1 MGRDPEYSKIK
12 NLQVF
17 AKICRFLRKFAIFA
31 KICTFLRKAIDFGEN
46 LPIFAK
52 IYGFLRKFADFS
64 QITAPATTQRNLLD
78 DVEVWASPITAPPPT
93 LAVLPEEPL
102 GDDCALCQQR
112 LVEGSGRNSNRPLW
126 RWPCRCGMQI
136 HLSCMMHMRIR
147 CPAPQCMHCRDPWP
161 GDSADE
167 LLQSECHRAGFSI
180 ENTWEDFPEQQESNM
195 LEGMPPRPN
204 NVLVLC
210 CARTSAWDVT
220 VHAREMEWSPNRV
233 FQVNAQGIREQTGWE
248 GEWGCNL
255 CGRTI
260 LHNDPLIMGGAAAS
274 HAEAIC
280 SADGPRT
287 LVVDLVHGSR
297 NWICLPGCTLPFR
310 ADGAVQHVA
319 RQSHRVMVATT
330 LRQLPPLPTT
340 TAQIR
345 SSIVLC
351 CCMQLACW
359 SRMQSKDGVMK
370 FHGLNRFVQVYPE
383 LSTTSTISC
392 KLMLNCS
399 KLLLMRARQQTSPQS
414 ISFAHLQH
422 GILLVPGLGYGACC
436 PRCLIMMDTS
446 PICCKTCSCKCMQ
459 AFKRHRN

>member
-1 MGRDPEYSKIK
+1 MRRSMSRTPPVHRPRRSATPVRSHRDSRICMTPCTPVDTSPMEH
-12 NLQVF
+12 NHALQ
-17 AKICRFLRKFAIFA
+17 
-31 KICTFLRKAIDFGEN
+31 T
-46 LPIFAK
+46 
-52 IYGFLRKFADFS
+52 S
-64 QITAPATTQRNLLD
+64 QITAPATTQRNLLH

-93 LAVLPEEPL
+93 LAVLPEGPP

-167 LLQSECHRAGFSI
+167 LLQSECHRAGLRI
-180 ENTWEDFPEQQESNM
+180 ENTWEDLPEQQEPNM

-260 LHNDPLIMGGAAAS
+260 LHNDPLIMGGPAAS

-310 ADGAVQHVA
+310 ADGAIQHVEDQA
-319 RQSHRVMVATT
+319 E
-330 LRQLPPLPTT
+330 PPCNGRNYFAAAPPTSNNDST
-340 TAQIR
+340 NSFIYCPLLLHTAGMLEPHAIQRWCDEISWFEPFCLGLSR
-345 SSIVLC
+345 IVH
-351 CCMQLACW
+351 
-359 SRMQSKDGVMK
+359 DIN
-370 FHGLNRFVQVYPE
+370 HFVQAY
-383 LSTTSTISC
+383 C
-392 KLMLNCS
+392 
-399 KLLLMRARQQTSPQS
+399 
-414 ISFAHLQH
+414 
-422 GILLVPGLGYGACC
+422 
-436 PRCLIMMDTS
+436 
-446 PICCKTCSCKCMQ
+446 
-459 AFKRHRN
+459 